1 LHTFFRYA
9 LQVIVRYYS
18 IRAYGRTGAGAIA
31 PDARYC
37 AVLWHGEH
45 RIERRHIPGGSWKQL
60 EAEATAA
67 PSSVA
72 IESEVHRAFAPNDK
86 AAEIIA
92 TDLIDLTA
100 APLRIAAAI
109 DAQLR
114 EQAANARPSP

>member
-1 LHTFFRYA
+1 M
-9 LQVIVRYYS
+9 IVRYYT
-18 IRAYGRTGAGAIA
+18 IRAYGRSGAGAIA

-37 AVLWHGEH
+37 AVLWQGEH
-45 RIERRHIPGGSWKQL
+45 RIERRHIPGSHWKKL

-72 IESEVHRAFAPNDK
+72 IDSEVHQAFAPNDA
-86 AAEIIA
+86 AAEILA

-100 APLRIAAAI
+100 SPLRIAAAI

-114 EQAANARPSP
+114 EKAKAV